1 MPSIGSE
8 TTTRTILVPEHVK
21 IVKEVYHRCAC
32 NKERCKDHGPVAAKS
47 EHFIMRGRTLSA
59 GLVVEAAIQKY
70 HEHST
75 PYRME
80 RRLSAQNLNISR
92 STLYRNIAHL
102 AGFLRPVA
110 DLIFS
115 EIRECE
121 VAFMDETPIRVQP
134 VQKSAKGKCDLGY
147 LWAIGNDERNWNDH
161 AKPMVYFQYAPTRS
175 GSVAHEMLDNSAVRY
190 LQTDGYSGYNALFDT
205 KRGNDVI
212 ISVRCMAH
220 ARRKFMDALKQQ
232 GSPLAQRVVRKI
244 GSLYKI
250 EKDIIGKPQEVRTA
264 IRQEK
269 ALPILLS
276 IQSELLHHQS
286 DAHGQISTA
295 IQYTLK
301 AFDALCKYAFDGR
314 LAIDSNTIERSIRP
328 VALTKKNSLFAGS
341 HEAAKIWATYFTLIE
356 TCQLNRVNPRS
367 YLNWAVEEIERCRG
381 DIDHTR
387 LMPWH
392 CPSGH
397 FIK

>member
-1 MPSIGSE
+1 M
-8 TTTRTILVPEHVK
+8 T
-21 IVKEVYHRCAC
+21 
-32 NKERCKDHGPVAAKS
+32 N
-47 EHFIMRGRTLSA
+47 
-59 GLVVEAAIQKY
+59 
-70 HEHST
+70 
-75 PYRME
+75 
-80 RRLSAQNLNISR
+80 
-92 STLYRNIAHL
+92 
-102 AGFLRPVA
+102 
-110 DLIFS
+110 
-115 EIRECE
+115 
-121 VAFMDETPIRVQP
+121 
-134 VQKSAKGKCDLGY
+134 
-147 LWAIGNDERNWNDH
+147 AIGTITQSRWSISNMRRH
-161 AKPMVYFQYAPTRS
+161 AAAVLHMKCSTIVP
-175 GSVAHEMLDNSAVRY
+175 VRY

-328 VALTKKNSLFAGS
+328 VALTKKEL
-341 HEAAKIWATYFTLIE
+341 TVCRFT
-356 TCQLNRVNPRS
+356 
-367 YLNWAVEEIERCRG
+367 
-381 DIDHTR
+381 
-387 LMPWH
+387 
-392 CPSGH
+392 
-397 FIK
+397 